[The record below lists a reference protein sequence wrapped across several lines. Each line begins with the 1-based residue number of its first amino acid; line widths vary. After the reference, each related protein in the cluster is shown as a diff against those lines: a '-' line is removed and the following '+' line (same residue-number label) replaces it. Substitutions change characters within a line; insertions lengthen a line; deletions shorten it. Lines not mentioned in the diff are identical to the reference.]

1 VIRPDRPRRRR
12 PAPKGILAGA
22 DEAIFS
28 VLPQEVLAQM
38 RRAGSESA
46 VVWDTFYPTA
56 HAGISLL
63 AWTAIRPLWG
73 TAVEPQD
80 DDVLIPYFWGRR
92 VDGDT
97 LPGLSTAA
105 EVVAGREDRLEVD
118 LFLRGE
124 RHLIAVEAKTEGEP
138 GRCSRYEAGRCPEVH
153 GGSEPCRYWEAGV
166 RFADYLEFG
175 ERPTPLSAER
185 PPCARHYQLARTLLM
200 ARHLGRENG
209 LEPHVCLLVP
219 RRGWPSLRSEWQ
231 DFAERVKD
239 EDLWR
244 RLRVIAWEDLGGL
257 RTASDHR
264 PTA

>member
-1 VIRPDRPRRRR
+1 MIRPDRPRRRR

-153 GGSEPCRYWEAGV
+153 GGSEPCRYWEAPT
-166 RFADYLEFG
+166 RFGDSLDFG
-175 ERPTPLSAER
+175 ERPSPADGVC
-185 PPCARHYQLARTLLM
+185 PPCAVHYQLGRSLLLVQFLARSSDLIP
-200 ARHLGRENG
+200 HLH
-209 LEPHVCLLVP
+209 LVVP
-219 RRGWPSLRSEWQ
+219 RRRWTARRAGWL
-231 DFAERVKD
+231 DFAERVRED
-239 EDLWR
+239 EMWR
-244 RLRVIAWEDLGGL
+244 RLRVLAWEDIIAANL
-257 RTASDHR
+257 AV
-264 PTA
+264 